1 MVANAHGAEKN
12 QYTVDPLVAFDL
24 GQKRG
29 VKMVCRLFS
38 KACLCP
44 KQ

>member
-12 QYTVDPLVAFDL
+12 QYTVDPLLAFDL
-24 GQKRG
+24 VQKRG

-38 KACLCP
+38 RISLCP